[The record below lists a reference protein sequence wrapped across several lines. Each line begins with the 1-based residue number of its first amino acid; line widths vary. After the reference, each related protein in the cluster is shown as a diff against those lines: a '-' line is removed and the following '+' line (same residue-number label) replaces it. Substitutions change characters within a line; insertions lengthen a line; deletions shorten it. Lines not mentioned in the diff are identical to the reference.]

1 MKFPVLRIH
10 GKDFTSKFMLSSEN
24 YHYPINKKKKKKKC
38 IHPGGLILL

>member
-24 YHYPINKKKKKKKC
+24 YHYPINKTKKS